1 VSVAAVIRA
10 ASGGA
15 LRRVVQSIVVLGV
28 LVFSTAAALLALAM
42 LTSANQGF
50 TNAFSAQHEA
60 ELEVT
65 INSAKVTAAQVVG
78 TRHLNGVKQTA
89 GPYPETTITAIA
101 GGASATHVVKGASD
115 ARAGGRS
122 PGASGSTTRFTV
134 VGRSSPSGP
143 LHQIASNPSILDAIT
158 HGRSRWP
165 SRTGEI
171 SIAQNTQIRVP
182 QGGTITVTSA
192 PGKAKLTVVGYGSQ
206 TVLYDG
212 GWVVPS
218 EIPLLRA
225 KSAPGQEEML
235 YDFSSAGT
243 SAQLNTDLSEL
254 KRALGAGAIASS
266 QSYLPF
272 EQEWSQGQS
281 VNTPFI
287 TTFAIIALLL
297 AVLIVANGVAAA
309 VIASYRR
316 IGVLKSIGFTPGQVT
331 AVYLAQI
338 GLPALIGAVIGAVL
352 GNHWALP
359 LIRMAPVPTQV
370 SVPSWIDLAAPA
382 GMLALTG
389 LAAAVPALRAGR
401 LSAVQA
407 IALGQ
412 APRAGR
418 GYLPH
423 RLAGRLPLPRPLT
436 VGLAAPFSRPARSA
450 ITLVSIAAGLT
461 AVVMAAGLTQSI
473 HKINHS
479 AIQGLGQ
486 VQVTP
491 RGVRGAPFTASENAA
506 ALAAVR
512 SQPGA
517 LHYVA
522 ESDSAAGI
530 VARSASSGVLVP
542 NHSQPVQ
549 PPPGTVVIHIR
560 GPLNPI
566 DVITYDG
573 EPSWL
578 GWALIAGRWYR
589 AGEIDVSPE
598 LLAAIHKQVG
608 QSVTITVNGR
618 PVTVRIAGEV
628 FVETG
633 PTLFVSWET
642 LGPAATAKLAASV
655 TSYDI
660 NLEPGTSTNA
670 YISALSR
677 KLGTADYFVVTPAG
691 PSVAFNIQPSYFH
704 LLAVLIAVLAALG
717 VLNSVLMTT
726 RERMHDLGIYKALG
740 MTPAQTIA
748 MVLCWVIIPTIIAAI
763 IALPIGLIVQDK
775 LIRHLAHSSA
785 NLILPGSFVHVLSVG
800 ELTLLTLAGLAIA
813 AAGALGPAGWA
824 AASRTTTALRA
835 E

>member
-1 VSVAAVIRA
+1 
-10 ASGGA
+10 
-15 LRRVVQSIVVLGV
+15 
-28 LVFSTAAALLALAM
+28 
-42 LTSANQGF
+42 
-50 TNAFSAQHEA
+50 
-60 ELEVT
+60 VT
-65 INSAKVTAAQVVG
+65 
-78 TRHLNGVKQTA
+78 R
-89 GPYPETTITAIA
+89 
-101 GGASATHVVKGASD
+101 
-115 ARAGGRS
+115 
-122 PGASGSTTRFTV
+122 
-134 VGRSSPSGP
+134 
-143 LHQIASNPSILDAIT
+143 
-158 HGRSRWP
+158 
-165 SRTGEI
+165 
-171 SIAQNTQIRVP
+171 
-182 QGGTITVTSA
+182 A